1 MKNYKIAVAGTGYVG
16 LSIATLLSQH
26 HKVTAVDIV
35 PEKVEMINNRKSP
48 IQDDYIEK
56 YLAEKDLNLTA
67 TLDAKAAYSDAD
79 FVVIAAPTNYD
90 SQTQHFD
97 TSAVTPNATNGE
109 KIKALRTAQGM
120 SMAELSRR
128 ASMSDRAIRYI
139 EAGEREPSVDAIQKI
154 AAALGVTTDYFMDDA
169 TFQKELSDDQF
180 YADVRKKYGSR
191 GVAQAK
197 KIKEQTSAL
206 LLAASC
212 PKKIRLIS
220 LRKWKPSSLTQKKR
234 QKSLLLK
241 NICNRLA
248 EERSR
253 CWTTLL
259 LLPPTL

>member
-1 MKNYKIAVAGTGYVG
+1 MSRYLYKKIQNISPESLNFQHSGLKLTTLGSDPESSSDMK
-16 LSIATLLSQH
+16 
-26 HKVTAVDIV
+26 
-35 PEKVEMINNRKSP
+35 
-48 IQDDYIEK
+48 
-56 YLAEKDLNLTA
+56 KDTNL
-67 TLDAKAAYSDAD
+67 LDAQDVRAEAATAL
-79 FVVIAAPTNYD
+79 
-90 SQTQHFD
+90 
-97 TSAVTPNATNGE
+97 TPNATNGE

-206 LLAASC
+206 FAGGELSEEDQANFIKEMEALFLDAKEEAKKFT
-212 PKKIRLIS
+212 PKKYL
-220 LRKWKPSSLTQKKR
+220 
-234 QKSLLLK
+234 
-241 NICNRLA
+241 
-248 EERSR
+248 
-253 CWTTLL
+253 
-259 LLPPTL
+259 

>member
-1 MKNYKIAVAGTGYVG
+1 MKKDTNLLDTQDVRAEA
-16 LSIATLLSQH
+16 ATAL
-26 HKVTAVDIV
+26 
-35 PEKVEMINNRKSP
+35 
-48 IQDDYIEK
+48 
-56 YLAEKDLNLTA
+56 
-67 TLDAKAAYSDAD
+67 
-79 FVVIAAPTNYD
+79 
-90 SQTQHFD
+90 
-97 TSAVTPNATNGE
+97 TPNATNGE

-197 KIKEQTSAL
+197 KIKEQPFWQ
-206 LLAASC
+206 AASC
-212 PKKIRLIS
+212 PKKIRLIL
-220 LRKWKPSSLTQKKR
+220 LRKWKPSSSTQKKR

-241 NICNRLA
+241 NICNRLT

>member
-1 MKNYKIAVAGTGYVG
+1 MKKDTNLLNTQDVRAEA
-16 LSIATLLSQH
+16 ATAL
-26 HKVTAVDIV
+26 
-35 PEKVEMINNRKSP
+35 
-48 IQDDYIEK
+48 
-56 YLAEKDLNLTA
+56 
-67 TLDAKAAYSDAD
+67 
-79 FVVIAAPTNYD
+79 
-90 SQTQHFD
+90 
-97 TSAVTPNATNGE
+97 TPNATNGE

-206 LLAASC
+206 PAINTVATHYA
-212 PKKIRLIS
+212 PAYMKDF
-220 LRKWKPSSLTQKKR
+220 
-234 QKSLLLK
+234 LK
-241 NICNRLA
+241 
-248 EERSR
+248 
-253 CWTTLL
+253 L
-259 LLPPTL
+259 LLPTRRSKFQYHEWGSLKSQKMQLSTHLFYY

>member
-90 SQTQHFD
+90 SQTNHFD
-97 TSAVTPNATNGE
+97 TS
-109 KIKALRTAQGM
+109 
-120 SMAELSRR
+120 AELSRR

-206 LLAASC
+206 FAGGELSEEDQANFIKEMDALFLDAKEEAKKFT
-212 PKKIRLIS
+212 PKKYL
-220 LRKWKPSSLTQKKR
+220 
-234 QKSLLLK
+234 
-241 NICNRLA
+241 
-248 EERSR
+248 
-253 CWTTLL
+253 
-259 LLPPTL
+259 

>member
-1 MKNYKIAVAGTGYVG
+1 
-16 LSIATLLSQH
+16 
-26 HKVTAVDIV
+26 
-35 PEKVEMINNRKSP
+35 
-48 IQDDYIEK
+48 
-56 YLAEKDLNLTA
+56 
-67 TLDAKAAYSDAD
+67 
-79 FVVIAAPTNYD
+79 
-90 SQTQHFD
+90 
-97 TSAVTPNATNGE
+97 
-109 KIKALRTAQGM
+109 
-120 SMAELSRR
+120 
-128 ASMSDRAIRYI
+128 MSDRAIRYI

-206 LLAASC
+206 FAGGELSEEDQANFIKEMEL
-212 PKKIRLIS
+212 
-220 LRKWKPSSLTQKKR
+220 SSLMQKKR

-241 NICNRLA
+241 NICNRLT